1 MSVTVIDEML
11 FKVFGSVEKN
21 NEGTELIFRNNG
33 WDEIFTFF
41 HEQDCCESVWIED
54 IEGDLSDLEDSPILE
69 AEVVSNKETDYS
81 CDSRTWTFF
90 KFGTAKGHV
99 VVRWCGESNGYYSES
114 VTLKITKTI
123 DF

>member
-11 FKVFGSVEKN
+11 FKVFGSVEKSN
-21 NEGTELIFRNNG
+21 DGTELIFRNNG

-54 IEGDLSDLEDSPILE
+54 IEGDLSDLEYSPILE
-69 AEVVSNKETDYS
+69 AEVVSNKETDDS